1 MTISPELFMAI
12 FSMDSYNRGYDAGIS
27 GLSENGGIGN
37 ATITTTL
44 SDVSETFE
52 ADAEAAGFYAVAYQW
67 NGETVISYRG
77 TDNPNP
83 LAEGSDFW
91 NGWTL
96 GAGFPQASQGGLSI
110 DFFESVVGGGDANSS
125 AFDEGAG
132 DGVIV
137 TGHSLAGGLAVIC
150 GMGGR
155 WAAMI
160 VAVVVVVRG
169 PRPRLA

>member
-1 MTISPELFMAI
+1 MTVSNELMLAI
-12 FSMDSYNRGYDAGIS
+12 LAMDSYNRGYDAGIGDGQNVVDS
-27 GLSENGGIGN
+27 VDTDGLGEAGSTIGN
-37 ATITTTL
+37 AAVI
-44 SDVSETFE
+44 DVDLPLGS
-52 ADAEAAGFYAVAYQW
+52 EAAGFYAIAYQW

-110 DFFESVVGGGDANSS
+110 DFFESVVGDGDANFS

-137 TGHSLAGGLAVIC
+137 TGHSLAGGLA
-150 GMGGR
+150 G
-155 WAAMI
+155 A
-160 VAVVVVVRG
+160 
-169 PRPRLA
+169 RPRGTGLILW